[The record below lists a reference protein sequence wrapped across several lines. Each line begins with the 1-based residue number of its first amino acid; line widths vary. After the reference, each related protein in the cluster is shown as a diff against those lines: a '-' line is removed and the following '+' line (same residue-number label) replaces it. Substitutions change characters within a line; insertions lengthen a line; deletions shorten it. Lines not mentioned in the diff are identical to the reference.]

1 MPVVPVQPHAIHNCG
16 KLGVNVLHGT
26 RWRCAGGGRKVG
38 AALGFHRKYV
48 PWSGVPTWLPKP
60 LPPGTW
66 VCLWVDVG
74 VRACDVSGGGRL
86 QMLLQPSET
95 VVLQVL
101 EREKRPDHLDQ
112 RVKETEPVES
122 VQHTRRG
129 EI

>member
-1 MPVVPVQPHAIHNCG
+1 M
-16 KLGVNVLHGT
+16 
-26 RWRCAGGGRKVG
+26 
-38 AALGFHRKYV
+38 
-48 PWSGVPTWLPKP
+48 
-60 LPPGTW
+60 
-66 VCLWVDVG
+66 DVG